1 MTASTERSGTSVRTS
16 RALSL
21 YTRQLWTLAALLYV
35 GGDLVTT
42 VLGLRYTSLCE
53 VGPVAGVLLGE
64 PGSADSS
71 R

>member
-1 MTASTERSGTSVRTS
+1 M
-16 RALSL
+16 